1 MENLGFIRLHLAQQW
16 SSPRGDEERNSEE
29 RSFDCVQS
37 LLDFVT
43 KRWQQH
49 WVTTDVWNEE
59 VLEKLLRRPS
69 FILVSV
75 DAPVSLRWR
84 RFKNRWVWQ
93 RPIIPRPGRMTIKVW
108 TTKNSLANT
117 GGICISQRWT
127 FVQLKARSGL
137 PYWPR
142 RSSPGKPDAVHE
154 TFARDLAGS
163 RPGKWATP
171 ETKLG
176 SVLHATSVP
185 RCAKK

>member
-1 MENLGFIRLHLAQQW
+1 MVVSCPLQRSFSPEKLILIVGICAGKNSVADYLMENLGFIRLHLAQQW

-84 RFKNRWVWQ
+84 RFKNR
-93 RPIIPRPGRMTIKVW
+93 
-108 TTKNSLANT
+108 
-117 GGICISQRWT
+117 
-127 FVQLKARSGL
+127 
-137 PYWPR
+137 
-142 RSSPGKPDAVHE
+142 
-154 TFARDLAGS
+154 
-163 RPGKWATP
+163 
-171 ETKLG
+171 
-176 SVLHATSVP
+176 
-185 RCAKK
+185 